1 MYSSQ
6 YFMLYLCILIVHKGI
21 RLSKKEILTMR
32 LRLIVRRNPSQIS
45 GLAGLWLGA
54 VQSFRDGQC
63 NTAKILYNTKQKS
76 RTNSPY
82 IRSAFLLLHYSSIQS
97 TFYEKAMCNIPA
109 RKPRRDF
116 CGPAC
121 SLLKYGPMCP
131 QGSTRHKS

>member
-1 MYSSQ
+1 MTTSYCRHST
-6 YFMLYLCILIVHKGI
+6 
-21 RLSKKEILTMR
+21 LSLQNGKRVAFFPSRQHTKMS
-32 LRLIVRRNPSQIS
+32 LRLIVRRNPSRIS

-97 TFYEKAMCNIPA
+97 TFYEKAMCNIHPS
-109 RKPRRDF
+109 KVPEE
-116 CGPAC
+116 
-121 SLLKYGPMCP
+121 LLRICL
-131 QGSTRHKS
+131 